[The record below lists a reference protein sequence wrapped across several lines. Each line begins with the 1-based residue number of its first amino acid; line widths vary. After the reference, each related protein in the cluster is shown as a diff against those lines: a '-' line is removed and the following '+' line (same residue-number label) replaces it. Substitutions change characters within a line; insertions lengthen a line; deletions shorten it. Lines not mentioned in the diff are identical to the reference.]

1 MGDELERSV
10 MVQKNV
16 CWKQSNQPQCRS
28 LHPPHNCHYPFFKLR
43 YVWCESSIKLD
54 KPKTTT
60 SGWYISMIAW
70 RYRPILRLSLVFL
83 CPQLACP
90 IIYNWVIIPH
100 PTGTLQVML
109 GWSSILWLTPLNVDA
124 SIPQCL
130 ILNPLIH
137 AAQCQGTGILIVI
150 HNATESD
157 CTERLSAI
165 AHLMQPEDWW
175 HGIWTFWGAEI
186 PNLVS
191 KALKKCTPIYKFG
204 VFNCQKLPISKFNF
218 LFVHQW

>member
-70 RYRPILRLSLVFL
+70 RYRPILRLSLVFFMSSTGL
-83 CPQLACP
+83 SHYLQLGNNPASNRDAPSYAGMILFFVAESLKCWCFNP
-90 IIYNWVIIPH
+90 SMFDLKSPDTRSAMSRNWNPH
-100 PTGTLQVML
+100 RHP
-109 GWSSILWLTPLNVDA
+109 
-124 SIPQCL
+124 
-130 ILNPLIH
+130 
-137 AAQCQGTGILIVI
+137 
-150 HNATESD
+150 
-157 CTERLSAI
+157 
-165 AHLMQPEDWW
+165 
-175 HGIWTFWGAEI
+175 
-186 PNLVS
+186 
-191 KALKKCTPIYKFG
+191 
-204 VFNCQKLPISKFNF
+204 
-218 LFVHQW
+218 